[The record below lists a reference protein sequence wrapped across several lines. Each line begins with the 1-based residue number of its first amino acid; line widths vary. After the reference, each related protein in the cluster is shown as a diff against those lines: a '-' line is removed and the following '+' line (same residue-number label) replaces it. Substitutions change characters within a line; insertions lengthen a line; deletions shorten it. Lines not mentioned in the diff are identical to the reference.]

1 MIHCKGNNKF
11 KRVICA
17 VMASLLLFAVMG
29 CGPTDNVIKG
39 SDTVFTFDGE
49 NVSLG
54 EVYLYANTV
63 IEDYEAL
70 YGNDIWTTD
79 ISISDEDT
87 ANMEDVT
94 RRDIIED
101 IIHVKMLVK
110 KAPEYKVALTE
121 DEENQVVRD
130 TDSFYSKL
138 TDEQMEK
145 MQLTYETIQ
154 GVMRENLIANKV
166 YEDIIEDAHI
176 EVSDEE
182 ARETTFYDLYFECY
196 AVASSGDVTVFSE
209 DEKAAQY
216 DRALQAY
223 NTLINPIETTV
234 NDGTSAT
241 NSNSTNI
248 EGLAEYY
255 GLKNSSYYTMTPSEI
270 EGIYGQEIRDSLY
283 SLEDGSYS
291 LVTESEYG
299 YHIFYMKAL
308 TDREATDKHKQDI
321 IKLKKNSFMEEL
333 YVDWLDE
340 IDSGFTYEKS
350 VDFNVYKQIDF

>member
-1 MIHCKGNNKF
+1 MIHGKGMRKI
-11 KRVICA
+11 KRIICA
-17 VMASLLLFAVMG
+17 VMVAALFIVTG
-29 CGPTDNVIKG
+29 CGQTEATVKG
-39 SDTVFTFDGE
+39 SDTVFTFNGE
-49 NVSLG
+49 NITLG

-63 IEDYEAL
+63 IQDYESL
-70 YGNDIWTTD
+70 YGSDIWGTD
-79 ISISDEDT
+79 ISISEDDT

-110 KAPEYKVALTE
+110 KAPEYKVALNE
-121 DEENQVVRD
+121 DEEAQVGKD

-138 TDEQMEK
+138 TDEQLK
-145 MQLTYETIQ
+145 QMQLSYETVKE
-154 GVMRENLIANKV
+154 VMRENLIANKV
-166 YEDIIEDAHI
+166 YALIIEDANI

-216 DRALQAY
+216 ERALQAY
-223 NTLINPIETTV
+223 NTLINPIESNV
-234 NDGTSAT
+234 NDGTSST

-270 EGIYGQEIRDSLY
+270 EGIYGQDISDSLY
-283 SLEDGSYS
+283 GLEDGSYS

-321 IKLKKNSFMEEL
+321 IKLKKNNYMEDLFVE
-333 YVDWLDE
+333 WQDE
-340 IDSGFTYEKS
+340 IDSGFSYEKS

>member
-101 IIHVKMLVK
+101 II
-110 KAPEYKVALTE
+110 
-121 DEENQVVRD
+121 
-130 TDSFYSKL
+130 
-138 TDEQMEK
+138 
-145 MQLTYETIQ
+145 
-154 GVMRENLIANKV
+154 
-166 YEDIIEDAHI
+166 
-176 EVSDEE
+176 
-182 ARETTFYDLYFECY
+182 
-196 AVASSGDVTVFSE
+196 
-209 DEKAAQY
+209 
-216 DRALQAY
+216 
-223 NTLINPIETTV
+223 
-234 NDGTSAT
+234 
-241 NSNSTNI
+241 
-248 EGLAEYY
+248 
-255 GLKNSSYYTMTPSEI
+255 
-270 EGIYGQEIRDSLY
+270 
-283 SLEDGSYS
+283 
-291 LVTESEYG
+291 
-299 YHIFYMKAL
+299 
-308 TDREATDKHKQDI
+308 
-321 IKLKKNSFMEEL
+321 
-333 YVDWLDE
+333 
-340 IDSGFTYEKS
+340 
-350 VDFNVYKQIDF
+350 QIV